1 MAQASKFKVPE
12 YKGLFSKKV
21 MLDHQTRYFRTH
33 FRDTLATEP
42 TVDLAGHYVV
52 TAWGCGS
59 PCYGLG
65 WVDLKTGKAFMGPN
79 YSYSVETSPDSQ
91 ILIKDKPES
100 QAQVDIT
107 PWLSPTAYQVTANG
121 KFKRLYVCKF
131 ERK

>member
-1 MAQASKFKVPE
+1 
-12 YKGLFSKKV
+12 

-91 ILIKDKPES
+91 ILIKDRPES

>member
-1 MAQASKFKVPE
+1 
-12 YKGLFSKKV
+12 
-21 MLDHQTRYFRTH
+21 
-33 FRDTLATEP
+33 
-42 TVDLAGHYVV
+42 
-52 TAWGCGS
+52 
-59 PCYGLG
+59 
-65 WVDLKTGKAFMGPN
+65 MGPN

-91 ILIKDKPES
+91 ILIKDRPES